1 MIIKCAKR
9 LRPQDR
15 LEVERTCS
23 GCGQARI
30 IKKETKAEEA
40 TVVVV
45 VIKESTPE
53 RLRDFSLISRYDR
66 RAYARKV
73 LGLSQEEAPQQ
84 TLSSILNN
92 ASNEHSK

>member
-23 GCGQARI
+23 QCGQARI
-30 IKKETKAEEA
+30 IKRESKVEEPQIL
-40 TVVVV
+40 VVLVR
-45 VIKESTPE
+45 ESAPQITW
-53 RLRDFSLISRYDR
+53 YDR

-84 TLSSILNN
+84 TFASIFNN
-92 ASNEHSK
+92 VSAEVDK